1 MKFRSLKFWLLF
13 DYLPSGRQV
22 GARNLVVFTKRAK
35 PFFVMARLRGFEPPT
50 YGLEV
55 RSSIQL
61 SYRRLNVKYTTLLI
75 FGQGHFFSVLV
86 IFY

>member
-22 GARNLVVFTKRAK
+22 GARNLVIFTKRAK

-61 SYRRLNVKYTTLLI
+61 SYRRLISNCRTFLN
-75 FGQGHFFSVLV
+75 FRQGKF
-86 IFY
+86 